1 MPEKD
6 LASQIR
12 DYSISAEI
20 LEAERKNLADKILDV
35 VKTQIIPEVTPY
47 LPNEYS
53 IDAES
58 IEVNGVSKES
68 FNNNPVPGNVPTGF
82 SVSLRMLYE
91 NKPIL
96 SRSPLW
102 NEVYNI
108 QKHPKLEELA
118 RRYNLV
124 KITPFGEPVYK

>member
-1 MPEKD
+1 MFGKD

-12 DYSISAEI
+12 DYSTSAKI
-20 LEAERKNLADKILDV
+20 LEAERKDLVDKILDI
-35 VKTQIIPEVTPY
+35 VKTEIIPEVTPC
-47 LPNEYS
+47 LPMGYS
-53 IDAES
+53 IDAKS
-58 IEVNGVSKES
+58 IKVDGVSEES

-91 NKPIL
+91 NKPIP

-118 RRYNLV
+118 KKYNLV
-124 KITPFGEPVYK
+124 KITPSGEPLYI